1 MILIKLFIKKYFK
14 ILMFSFNKLKGLISD
29 KFNEVKQYVNSNVT
43 NKIII
48 KKKNIYDSNLP
59 NEIKTYFIYFR
70 LLIKNSI
77 MDYSIIKILC
87 QNLLN
92 LDKNNNINNEEKN
105 IIFKNFRKELKHLFK
120 EIFSDYLKST
130 NIKGYYDIILLL
142 ISFYLIL
149 YNMEFCFEF
158 YNKIFETE
166 KNKFFEC
173 IFTFIEN
180 EKLLS
185 VKKDIIHILNY
196 IFSDIEIINK
206 INKLKINEKLDYYKN
221 KIDNYKLNIPL
232 IKIKDNISKFR
243 DSIIYLKKLDYDY
256 KILFNNQY
264 DEENL
269 KIVKNI
275 YIQCLCRITLS
286 NQIKK
291 IKPNEHNYIPDFL
304 NLLANKSLIYYK
316 NIFNNNYK
324 EIFKSKN
331 IIYDDILK
339 YFCFI
344 YGGEFYLNYIKPI
357 IIFLLENDCEKIEI
371 EKLNEVFN
379 NFVDNIEKMPKIIL
393 CSLKFIENEL
403 QKNFNINLNNIY
415 PIFTFLLNY
424 YLNPIFEEIYFDNIK
439 NDKKLIEINNLFT
452 KIFYGEIF
460 DKNNKYFYLNEFIEK
475 FNEKLKNIILELNN
489 KIISNDVDFIIK
501 NDLDKF
507 IKLPTEFLFIYDN
520 NFLQKFMKK
529 NK

>member
-1 MILIKLFIKKYFK
+1 
-14 ILMFSFNKLKGLISD
+14 
-29 KFNEVKQYVNSNVT
+29 
-43 NKIII
+43 
-48 KKKNIYDSNLP
+48 
-59 NEIKTYFIYFR
+59 
-70 LLIKNSI
+70 
-77 MDYSIIKILC
+77 
-87 QNLLN
+87 
-92 LDKNNNINNEEKN
+92 
-105 IIFKNFRKELKHLFK
+105 
-120 EIFSDYLKST
+120 
-130 NIKGYYDIILLL
+130 
-142 ISFYLIL
+142 
-149 YNMEFCFEF
+149 MEFCYEF

-166 KNKFFEC
+166 ENKFFEC
-173 IFTFIEN
+173 IFNFIEN

-196 IFSDIEIINK
+196 IFSDNEIINK
-206 INKLKINEKLDYYKN
+206 FDRLKIKENLNFYKN
-221 KIDNYKLNIPL
+221 KIDNYKLNFPL

-304 NLLANKSLIYYK
+304 NSLANKSLIYYK

-331 IIYDDILK
+331 IIFDDILK

-415 PIFTFLLNY
+415 PIYTFLLNY
-424 YLNPIFEEIYFDNIK
+424 YLNPIFEEIYIDNIK
-439 NDKKLIEINNLFT
+439 NDKKLIEVNNLFT
-452 KIFYGEIF
+452 KIFYGENF
-460 DKNNKYFYLNEFIEK
+460 DKNNKYFYLNE
-475 FNEKLKNIILELNN
+475 N
-489 KIISNDVDFIIK
+489 
-501 NDLDKF
+501 
-507 IKLPTEFLFIYDN
+507 
-520 NFLQKFMKK
+520 
-529 NK
+529 